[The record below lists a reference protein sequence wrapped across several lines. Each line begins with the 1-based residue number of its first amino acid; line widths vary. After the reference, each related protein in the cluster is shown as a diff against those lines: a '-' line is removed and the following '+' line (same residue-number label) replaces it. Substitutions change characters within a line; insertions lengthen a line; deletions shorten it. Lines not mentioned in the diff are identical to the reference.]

1 MRTLKRRI
9 AEQLDPELHE
19 NLSLS
24 ATNRVILAAI
34 IASVIL
40 GVIQTEDTFM
50 LLHRRSVRLIEW
62 VLLVTFG
69 TEYVLRVWSST
80 ENPRIRDPLHYALKP
95 VSLIDLLALVLL
107 ATTMLGAE
115 SLLLRV
121 ARLGRLVL
129 LARLG
134 RYSVA
139 LRTVVDALAARRFE
153 LLVSAS
159 FALALLLVSSLILY
173 VVESE
178 AQPEAF
184 GSIPRAMWWS
194 IATLTTVGYGDVVPV
209 TVVGKLFAAFSAI
222 AGIGLVA
229 LPAGILASAFSDA
242 IQKLNG
248 AGID

>member
-1 MRTLKRRI
+1 MRTLKRKI
-9 AEQLDPELHE
+9 AEQLDPELHDGS
-19 NLSLS
+19 SLS
-24 ATNRVILAAI
+24 VTNRVILAAI
-34 IASVIL
+34 IGSVVL
-40 GVIQTEDTFM
+40 GVLQTEDTFM
-50 LLHRRSVRLIEW
+50 VLHRHSVRLIEW
-62 VLLVTFG
+62 ALLVAFG
-69 TEYVLRVWSST
+69 TEYALRIWSST
-80 ENPRIRDPLHYALKP
+80 ENPRIQSPLEYALKP
-95 VSLIDLLALVLL
+95 VSVIDLLALILL
-107 ATTMLGAE
+107 ATTVFGAE

-121 ARLGRLVL
+121 ARLGRLIL

-139 LRTVVDALAARRFE
+139 LRSVVDALAARRFE

-159 FALALLLVSSLILY
+159 IALALLLVSSLILY
-173 VVESE
+173 AVEGE

-209 TVVGKLFAAFSAI
+209 TVTGKLFAAFSAI

-242 IQKLNG
+242 IQKTK
-248 AGID
+248 ASTPE